1 MMARKS
7 KEAAPERVPGRKPGP
22 AQREDYLRIWDMVGD
37 DSRKVMLF
45 FSRTVA
51 REQGLV
57 APGTPLVMTERV
69 V

>member
-7 KEAAPERVPGRKPGP
+7 RESTSEWVPGRKPGP
-22 AQREDYLRIWDMVGD
+22 AQRDEFLRIWDMVD
-37 DSRKVMLF
+37 DDGRKLMLF

-57 APGTPLVMTERV
+57 APGTPLVMTARV

>member
-1 MMARKS
+1 MGSANAQKRN
-7 KEAAPERVPGRKPGP
+7 RLRGRKPKP
-22 AQREDYLRIWDMVGD
+22 AQRDGMLRSWDMVDD

-51 REQGLV
+51 REQCLI
-57 APGTPLVMTERV
+57 APGTPLVMTDRV

>member
-1 MMARKS
+1 MDN
-7 KEAAPERVPGRKPGP
+7 AAKPKRERVPGHKPGP
-22 AQREDYLRIWDMVGD
+22 AQRDEFLRIWDMVD
-37 DSRKVMLF
+37 DDGRKLMLF